1 MEEIKMDDLET
12 KSQQMPDDSFPV
24 SELLR
29 RIEEN
34 TAEQKRSARKQLLWV
49 QFCAVMVAV
58 LTLATFAAGAV
69 LLPRIYATLTRAD
82 SVLQNLET
90 VTDDLADGDLF
101 KNMDLF
107 MAEGGS
113 AVTETL
119 EEAKSALE
127 ALKSVDI
134 AGLNKAIQDLQAVV
148 EPLAR
153 LFR

>member
-1 MEEIKMDDLET
+1 MDDLET

>member
-1 MEEIKMDDLET
+1 MDDLGI
-12 KSQQMPDDSFPV
+12 KSQQMPDGGFPV

-82 SVLQNLET
+82 SVLQNVET

-101 KNMDLF
+101 QNMDLF

-134 AGLNKAIQDLQAVV
+134 AGLNRAIQDLQAVV

>member
-1 MEEIKMDDLET
+1 MDDFEKIT
-12 KSQQMPDDSFPV
+12 PEIPDGNFPAA
-24 SELLR
+24 ELLR
-29 RIEEN
+29 KIEEN
-34 TAEQKRSARKQLLWV
+34 TAEQTRCARRQLLWV

-58 LTLATFAAGAV
+58 LTLSAFAAGAV

-82 SVLQNLET
+82 SVLQNLES
-90 VTDDLADGDLF
+90 VTGEMADGDLF
-101 KNMDLF
+101 KNMELF

-127 ALKSVDI
+127 SLKSVDI

-148 EPLAR
+148 EPLSR

>member
-1 MEEIKMDDLET
+1 MDDLET

-49 QFCAVMVAV
+49 QFCAVMAAV

>member
-1 MEEIKMDDLET
+1 MDDLKT

>member
-1 MEEIKMDDLET
+1 MDELEI
-12 KSQQMPDDSFPV
+12 KSQQTPDGGFPV

-69 LLPRIYATLTRAD
+69 LLPRVYATLTRAD

>member
-1 MEEIKMDDLET
+1 MDDLE
-12 KSQQMPDDSFPV
+12 KEFPELPDGGFPV

-29 RIEEN
+29 KIEEN
-34 TAEQKRSARKQLLWV
+34 TAKQTRCARKQLLWV
-49 QFCAVMVAV
+49 QFCAVLVAV
-58 LTLATFAAGAV
+58 LTLSAFAAGAV
-69 LLPRIYATLTRAD
+69 LLPRIYATLARAD
-82 SVLQNLET
+82 SVLQNLDT
-90 VTDDLADGDLF
+90 VTGEMADGDLF
-101 KNMDLF
+101 KNMELF

-113 AVTETL
+113 AVTKTL
-119 EEAKSALE
+119 EEAKDALT

>member
-1 MEEIKMDDLET
+1 MDEIEKKLAEI
-12 KSQQMPDDSFPV
+12 PDGNLPV
-24 SELLR
+24 AELLR
-29 RIEEN
+29 KIEEN
-34 TAEQKRSARKQLLWV
+34 TAEQTRCARRQLLWV

-58 LTLATFAAGAV
+58 LTLSAFTAGAV
-69 LLPRIYATLTRAD
+69 LLPRIYTTLTRAD

-101 KNMDLF
+101 KNMNVF

-127 ALKSVDI
+127 SLKSVDI

-148 EPLAR
+148 EPLSR